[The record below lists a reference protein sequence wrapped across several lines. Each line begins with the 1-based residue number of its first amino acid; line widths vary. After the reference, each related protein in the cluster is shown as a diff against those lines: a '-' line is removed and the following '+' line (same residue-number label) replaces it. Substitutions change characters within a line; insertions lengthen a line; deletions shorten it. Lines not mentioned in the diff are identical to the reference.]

1 MTEREHME
9 RTANCELALAVRGIS
24 KYYGRFCAVNNLTFG
39 VRPDECFGLLG
50 FEILWAFK
58 YLVSELYNL

>member
-50 FEILWAFK
+50 F
-58 YLVSELYNL
+58 